1 MGIGIIYI
9 SHFLNEVVEIADR
22 ITVIRDGAVIS
33 TFSNENHDT
42 PITKIT
48 QDMVGRPIDMFYD
61 REKCPIGDVML
72 EVKDLQLTKDSPKIT
87 FTVHKGEIVGF
98 SGMVGSGRTEMMR
111 AMVGADSRYG
121 GHIYIN
127 GKEVQIKDPNDSI
140 NAGIAF
146 ITEDRQ
152 KLGLMLHA
160 SVLENATI
168 IGLRE

>member
-42 PITKIT
+42 QITKIT

-72 EVKDLQLTKDSPKIT
+72 EVKDLN
-87 FTVHKGEIVGF
+87 VY
-98 SGMVGSGRTEMMR
+98 
-111 AMVGADSRYG
+111 YG
-121 GHIYIN
+121 
-127 GKEVQIKDPNDSI
+127 
-140 NAGIAF
+140 
-146 ITEDRQ
+146 
-152 KLGLMLHA
+152 
-160 SVLENATI
+160 
-168 IGLRE
+168 